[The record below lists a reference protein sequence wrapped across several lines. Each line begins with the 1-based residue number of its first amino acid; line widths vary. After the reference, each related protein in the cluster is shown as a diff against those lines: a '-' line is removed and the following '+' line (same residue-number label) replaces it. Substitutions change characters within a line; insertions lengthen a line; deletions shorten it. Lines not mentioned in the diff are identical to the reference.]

1 MDLLRLAPPRSR
13 FPLLRRLLGA
23 LITIG
28 LLLANSAQADIK
40 GPLIFTEDAL
50 EAQHIRLSINS
61 QGVGEL
67 IAYPCADCPPR
78 TLKMTGPVRVWVRG
92 QPDPRV
98 DFRSLD
104 GQEATVIF
112 DITTLQVLR
121 LVR

>member
-1 MDLLRLAPPRSR
+1 MFRRIRHLFHFPGRALLAALAITGALLASPVSAG
-13 FPLLRRLLGA
+13 LRRDA
-23 LITIG
+23 PH
-28 LLLANSAQADIK
+28 A
-40 GPLIFTEDAL
+40 EDAI
-50 EAQHIRLSINS
+50 EAQHIRLSVNS

-78 TLKMTGPVRVWVRG
+78 KLKMTGPVRVWVRG

-104 GQEATVIF
+104 GHEATVIF

>member
-1 MDLLRLAPPRSR
+1 MLRII
-13 FPLLRRLLGA
+13 RRLLHFPGRA
-23 LITIG
+23 
-28 LLLANSAQADIK
+28 LLAALVITGTLLAAPVSAGLRRDA
-40 GPLIFTEDAL
+40 PHSEDAI
-50 EAQHIRLSINS
+50 EAHHIALSVNG
-61 QGVGEL
+61 QGRGEL

-78 TLKMTGPVRVWVRG
+78 TLKMTGPVRVWVKGR
-92 QPDPRV
+92 PDPGV